1 MYSSLMLANTPYPEE
16 RMNYRIAIGISII
29 LAGLL
34 VSCGKEQPKETTAA
48 GSAYKPA
55 LLVVDIQ
62 NEYLPTMDQRDVE
75 PGMKAINE
83 VIGMFRKYRYP
94 VIRVHHEEIGK
105 GPSPGTEAFDFPKT
119 VPVTA
124 DDPLIIKHH
133 PSAFTKTS
141 LDSVLKAQGVT
152 TVYVCGLSAVG
163 CALAT
168 YYGSMDRGYE
178 THMVREGLISH
189 NMDYTTVIRNITGA
203 LPVPFVDLNLKV
215 LSADVKR
222 LEDLSADVLS
232 KEYGVTAPDQL
243 NIVGYT
249 LIFKHRLAD
258 AIIVLKTNLRLF
270 PDEPNCYDSLGDAY
284 ERNGEKELALS
295 FYERAS
301 RKAKEKND
309 PNAPI
314 FEKNYQRLK
323 GATK

>member
-1 MYSSLMLANTPYPEE
+1 MTSRISLC
-16 RMNYRIAIGISII
+16 IGIA
-29 LAGLL
+29 LVGLF
-34 VSCGKEQPKETTAA
+34 VSCGKAQPKQPGES
-48 GSAYKPA
+48 GVSYKSA

-75 PGMKAINE
+75 PGMKAINQ
-83 VIGMFRKYRYP
+83 VIGMFRTYRYP
-94 VIRVHHEEIGK
+94 VIRVHHEEVGK
-105 GPSPGTEAFDFPKT
+105 GPAPGTEAFDFPGT
-119 VPVTA
+119 VSVTA
-124 DDPLIIKHH
+124 DDPLIIKHY

-189 NMDYTTVIRNITGA
+189 NMDYTNVIRNITGA
-203 LPVPFVDLNLKV
+203 LPLQFVDLNLKV
-215 LSADVKR
+215 LSGDVR
-222 LEDLSADVLS
+222 SLEGLSADALNR
-232 KEYGVTAPDQL
+232 EFGITAPDQL

-249 LIFKHRLAD
+249 LLFKHRLAD
-258 AIIVLKTNLRLF
+258 AIIVMKTNLRLF

-284 ERNGEKELALS
+284 ERSGQKVLALS
-295 FYERAS
+295 FYEKAS

-309 PNAPI
+309 PNAAV

-323 GATK
+323 EATE

>member
-1 MYSSLMLANTPYPEE
+1 MT
-16 RMNYRIAIGISII
+16 YRIPVATI
-29 LAGLL
+29 LVLAVCLA
-34 VSCGKEQPKETTAA
+34 SCGKEQPKQTIAPGAT
-48 GSAYKPA
+48 YKPA

-83 VIGMFRKYRYP
+83 AIGMFRKHQYP

-105 GPSPGTEAFDFPKT
+105 GPAPGTEAFEFPKS
-119 VPVTA
+119 VAVTA
-124 DDPLIIKHH
+124 DDPQIIKHH

-168 YYGSMDRGYE
+168 YYGSLDRGYE
-178 THMVREGLISH
+178 THMIREGLISH
-189 NMDYTTVIRNITGA
+189 NMDYTNMIRNITGA

-222 LEDLSADVLS
+222 LEDLSTDALS
-232 KEYGVTAPDQL
+232 KDFGITAPDQL

-249 LIFKHRLAD
+249 LIFKHRLGD
-258 AIIVLKTNLRLF
+258 AIIVMKTNLRMF
-270 PDEPNCYDSLGDAY
+270 PEEPNCYDSLGDAY
-284 ERNGEKELALS
+284 ERNGQKDLALS

-309 PNAPI
+309 PNAPV
-314 FEKNYQRLK
+314 FEKNFQRLK
-323 GATK
+323 GSGM